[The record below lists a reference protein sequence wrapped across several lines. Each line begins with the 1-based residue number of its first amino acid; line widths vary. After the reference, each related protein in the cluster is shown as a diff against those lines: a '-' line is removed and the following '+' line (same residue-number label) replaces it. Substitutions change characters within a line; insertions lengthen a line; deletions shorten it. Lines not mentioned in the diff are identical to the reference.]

1 MYMTYLVPIVK
12 IDPPQVQKNKTAKRN
27 QLKHGNDFLK
37 LLVIISVLF
46 LKGQKWEMFFLP
58 IWSCLRR

>member
-1 MYMTYLVPIVK
+1 MTYLIPIVK

-37 LLVIISVLF
+37 LLVIISVIF
-46 LKGQKWEMFFLP
+46 LKGH
-58 IWSCLRR
+58 